1 MVDNFDDSR
10 SEGAALAT
18 TIQLDKDKRG
28 KARSVKPLRQLLPF
42 VGRYPLIVTLFLV
55 FLSIA
60 TAMNLAISF
69 AMRIILDCGLVG
81 NKEIP
86 ESCLRYA
93 VGDSS
98 NMGAYFKFALIIALV
113 MAVSGALRF
122 YFISILGQRVIADLR
137 KDVYDKLTTLSTEFY
152 ERIHT
157 GEVLS
162 RLTTDTTLIE
172 TVIGSSFSFALRHIA
187 ATLGAITIMF
197 FINWKLTLI
206 VISIGPIVLIPVLL
220 VGKRIRTHSRDSQNK
235 LAGAS
240 SRASESL
247 SAMQTVQAFTREA
260 KERREFS
267 NAVESTFTAH
277 KKRIAI
283 RSLMTFM
290 MTSLGLAGIVL
301 MIWYGAT
308 EVSKAKTSSGEAGM
322 SGGTITQFG
331 WLSFQVVSSIGF
343 LIGTWTEFLRA
354 SGATERVMELLEEE
368 PSIFAPENPA
378 KIVQSTGTIIFENV
392 TFTYPTRPTEQA
404 LQGVSFKV
412 KPGETVALVGPSGA
426 GKSTIFQ
433 LLLRFYDVQS
443 GQIVVDDINIEKL
456 TPQNLRQ
463 QFAIVQ
469 QNTPLFSGSAMD
481 NIRYGREGAND
492 SDVVEAAKAAFAHEF
507 IEKLPEGYETDLG
520 EAAVTLSG
528 GQRQRLAI
536 ARAILR
542 DAPILLLDEATSALD
557 AESERAVQTAF
568 EDMSKTKTTLVIA
581 HRLATVLKAD
591 RIIVMDEGRIVETG
605 THQQLMKNGKLYARL
620 ADLQFDTAVTL

>member
-1 MVDNFDDSR
+1 MVDEIDESR
-10 SEGAALAT
+10 SAGAALAES
-18 TIQLDKDKRG
+18 IELDKDKRG
-28 KARSVKPLRQLLPF
+28 KARSVKPLRRLLPF
-42 VGRYPLIVTLFLV
+42 VGRYPLIVTLFLI

-60 TAMNLAISF
+60 TVMNLGISF
-69 AMRIILDCGLVG
+69 AARIILDCGLVG
-81 NKEIP
+81 DKEIP
-86 ESCLRYA
+86 ENCLKYA
-93 VGDSS
+93 VGDGS

-122 YFISILGQRVIADLR
+122 YFISVLGQRVIADLR

-172 TVIGSSFSFALRHIA
+172 SIIGSTFSFALRHIA
-187 ATLGAITIMF
+187 FTIGAIIIMF
-197 FINWKLTLI
+197 FINVKLTLL
-206 VISIGPIVLIPVLL
+206 VLAVGPLVLIPVLL
-220 VGKRIRTHSRDSQNK
+220 VGKRIRTHSKTSQSQ
-235 LAGAS
+235 LANAS

-260 KERREFS
+260 QERRNFS
-267 NAVESTFTAH
+267 EAVEGTFAAH

-290 MTSLGLAGIVL
+290 MVSLALMGFVV
-301 MIWYGAT
+301 MIWYGAS
-308 EVSKAKTSSGEAGM
+308 EVSKAKSSGGQSGM
-322 SGGTITQFG
+322 SGGTLTQFG
-331 WLSFQVVSSIGF
+331 WLAFQVVSSIGF

-368 PSIFAPENPA
+368 PIITAPDAPAVLTNPEGA
-378 KIVQSTGTIIFENV
+378 ISFENV
-392 TFTYPTRPTEQA
+392 SFAYPTRPTEQA
-404 LQGVSFKV
+404 IRDVSFTV
-412 KPGETVALVGPSGA
+412 KAGETVALVGPSGA

-433 LLLRFYDVQS
+433 LLLRFYDVHS
-443 GQIVVDDINIEKL
+443 GHITIDGIPTDKVS
-456 TPQNLRQ
+456 PQNLRQ
-463 QFAIVQ
+463 QLAIVQ

-481 NIRYGREGAND
+481 NIRYGREGA
-492 SDVVEAAKAAFAHEF
+492 SDANVISAAKAAFAHDF
-507 IEKLPEGYETDLG
+507 IEKLPEGYDTDLG
-520 EAAVTLSG
+520 ESAVTLSG

-557 AESERAVQTAF
+557 AESERAVQKAF
-568 EDMSKTKTTLVIA
+568 EEMSKTKTTLVIA

-591 RIIVMDEGRIVETG
+591 RIIVMNDGQIVETG
-605 THQQLMKNGKLYARL
+605 THDELVKNKGLYARL
-620 ADLQFDTAVTL
+620 AKLQFETA

>member
-10 SEGAALAT
+10 SEGAALAAS
-18 TIQLDKDKRG
+18 IELDKDKRG

-42 VGRYPLIVTLFLV
+42 VGRYPLIVTLFLI

-81 NKEIP
+81 DKDIP
-86 ESCLRYA
+86 QSCLRYA
-93 VGDSS
+93 VGDGS
-98 NMGAYFKFALIIALV
+98 NMSAYFKFALIIALV
-113 MAVSGALRF
+113 MAISGALRF

-137 KDVYDKLTTLSTEFY
+137 KDVYNKLTTLSTEFY

-157 GEVLS
+157 GEILS

-172 TVIGSSFSFALRHIA
+172 TIIGSSFSFALRHIA
-187 ATLGAITIMF
+187 FTIGAIVIMF
-197 FINWKLTLI
+197 FINWKLTLL
-206 VISIGPIVLIPVLL
+206 VISIGPIVLIPILI
-220 VGKRIRTHSRDSQNK
+220 VGRRIRTHSRTGQNE

-247 SAMQTVQAFTREA
+247 AAIQTVQAFTREA
-260 KERREFS
+260 KERRDFS
-267 NAVESTFTAH
+267 NAVESTFIAH
-277 KKRIAI
+277 KKRIAV

-290 MTSLGLAGIVL
+290 MVSLGLAGMVI
-301 MIWYGAT
+301 MIWYGAS
-308 EVSKAKTSSGEAGM
+308 EVSKAKASGGELGM

-368 PSIFAPENPA
+368 PAIFAPENPVSLTLPQGA
-378 KIVQSTGTIIFENV
+378 ISFENV
-392 TFTYPTRPTEQA
+392 TFTYPSRPSEQA
-404 LQGVSFKV
+404 LQRVSFTV
-412 KPGETVALVGPSGA
+412 SPGETVALVGPSGA

-433 LLLRFYDVQS
+433 LLLRFYDAQS
-443 GQIVVDDINIEKL
+443 GHITVDDVNVEKL
-456 TPQNLRQ
+456 APQNLRQ
-463 QFAIVQ
+463 LFAIVQ

-481 NIRYGREGAND
+481 NIRYGREGASNA
-492 SDVVEAAKAAFAHEF
+492 DVVKAAKAAFAHDF

-520 EAAVTLSG
+520 ESAVTLSG
-528 GQRQRLAI
+528 GQKQRLAI

-568 EDMSKTKTTLVIA
+568 EEMSKTKTTLVIA

-591 RIIVMDEGRIVETG
+591 RIIVIDEGQIVETG
-605 THQQLMKNGKLYARL
+605 THKQLMKMGGLYARL
-620 ADLQFDTAVTL
+620 ADLQFDTNITV

>member
-93 VGDSS
+93 VGDGS

-378 KIVQSTGTIIFENV
+378 KIVQSTGTIIFDNV

>member
-1 MVDNFDDSR
+1 MVDDIDDSR
-10 SEGAALAT
+10 SAGAALTAS
-18 TIQLDKDKRG
+18 IELDKDKRG
-28 KARSVKPLRQLLPF
+28 KARSIKPLRQLLPF
-42 VGRYPLIVTLFLV
+42 VWRYPLIVTLFLI

-60 TAMNLAISF
+60 TLMNLGISF
-69 AMRIILDCGLVG
+69 AARVVLDCGLVG
-81 NKEIP
+81 DKEIP

-93 VGDSS
+93 VGDGS
-98 NMGAYFKFALIIALV
+98 NMGAYFKFALIIAFV

-137 KDVYDKLTTLSTEFY
+137 KDVYNKLTTLSTEFY

-172 TVIGSSFSFALRHIA
+172 SIIGSSFSFALRHVAFTI
-187 ATLGAITIMF
+187 GAIIIMF
-197 FINWKLTLI
+197 FIDWKLTLL
-206 VISIGPIVLIPVLL
+206 VISIGPLVLIPVLL
-220 VGKRIRTHSRDSQNK
+220 VGRRIRTHSRDSQNQ

-260 KERREFS
+260 KERRDFS
-267 NAVESTFTAH
+267 AAVEGTYTAH

-290 MTSLGLAGIVL
+290 MVSLGLAGMVV

-308 EVSKAKTSSGEAGM
+308 AVSKAKASGGTSGM
-322 SGGTITQFG
+322 SGGTLTQFG
-331 WLSFQVVSSIGF
+331 WLAFQVVSSIGF

-354 SGATERVMELLEEE
+354 SGATERVMELLAEE
-368 PSIFAPENPA
+368 PIITAPSNATVLTNAEGS
-378 KIVQSTGTIIFENV
+378 VSFENV
-392 TFTYPTRPTEQA
+392 SFNYPMRPGEQA
-404 LQGVSFKV
+404 LRDVSFDV
-412 KPGETVALVGPSGA
+412 KAGETVALVGPSGA

-433 LLLRFYDVQS
+433 LLLRFYDIPS
-443 GQIVVDDINIEKL
+443 GHIKIDGIDIGQL
-456 TPQNLRQ
+456 SPQNLREQ
-463 QFAIVQ
+463 LAIVQ
-469 QNTPLFSGSAMD
+469 QNTPLFSGSAME
-481 NIRYGREGAND
+481 NIRYGREGA
-492 SDVVEAAKAAFAHEF
+492 SDADVISAAKAAFAHDF
-507 IEKLPEGYETDLG
+507 ISQLPEGYETDLG
-520 EAAVTLSG
+520 ESAVTLSG

-557 AESERAVQTAF
+557 AESERAVQKAF

-591 RIIVMDEGRIVETG
+591 RIIVMEDGKVVETG
-605 THQQLMKNGKLYARL
+605 THDELMANDGLYARL
-620 ADLQFDTAVTL
+620 AHLQFDTTAI

>member
-354 SGATERVMELLEEE
+354 SGATERVMELLEEK

-378 KIVQSTGTIIFENV
+378 KIVQSTGTIIFDNV

>member
-1 MVDNFDDSR
+1 MVDDIDDSR
-10 SEGAALAT
+10 SAGAALTAS
-18 TIQLDKDKRG
+18 IELDKDKRG
-28 KARSVKPLRQLLPF
+28 KARSIKPLRQLLPF
-42 VGRYPLIVTLFLV
+42 VWRYPLIVTLFLI

-60 TAMNLAISF
+60 TLMNLGISF
-69 AMRIILDCGLVG
+69 AARIILDCGLVG
-81 NKEIP
+81 DKEIP

-93 VGDSS
+93 VGDGS

-137 KDVYDKLTTLSTEFY
+137 KDVYNKLTTLSTEFY

-172 TVIGSSFSFALRHIA
+172 SIIGSSFSFALRHVAFTI
-187 ATLGAITIMF
+187 GAIIIMF
-197 FINWKLTLI
+197 FIDWKLTLL
-206 VISIGPIVLIPVLL
+206 VISIGPLVLIPVLL
-220 VGKRIRTHSRDSQNK
+220 VGRRIRTHSRDSQNQ

-260 KERREFS
+260 KERRDFS
-267 NAVESTFTAH
+267 AAVEGTFAAH

-290 MTSLGLAGIVL
+290 MVSLGLAGMVV

-308 EVSKAKTSSGEAGM
+308 AVSKAKMSGGQSGM
-322 SGGTITQFG
+322 SGGTLTQFG
-331 WLSFQVVSSIGF
+331 WLAFQVVSSIGF

-354 SGATERVMELLEEE
+354 SGATERVMELLAEKPIITA
-368 PSIFAPENPA
+368 PSNAAVLTNAEGA
-378 KIVQSTGTIIFENV
+378 VSFENV
-392 TFTYPTRPTEQA
+392 SFNYPMRPGEQA
-404 LQGVSFKV
+404 LRDVNFDV
-412 KPGETVALVGPSGA
+412 KAGETVALVGPSGA

-433 LLLRFYDVQS
+433 LLLRFYDIPS
-443 GQIVVDDINIEKL
+443 GQIKIDGIDIGQL
-456 TPQNLRQ
+456 SPQNLREQ
-463 QFAIVQ
+463 LAIVQ
-469 QNTPLFSGSAMD
+469 QNTPLFSGSAME
-481 NIRYGREGAND
+481 NIRYGREGA
-492 SDVVEAAKAAFAHEF
+492 SDADVISAAKAAFAHDF
-507 IEKLPEGYETDLG
+507 ISQLPEGYETDLG
-520 EAAVTLSG
+520 ESAVTLSG

-557 AESERAVQTAF
+557 AESERAVQKAF

-591 RIIVMDEGRIVETG
+591 RIIVMEDGKVVETG
-605 THQQLMKNGKLYARL
+605 THDELMAIDGLYARL
-620 ADLQFDTAVTL
+620 AHLQFDTAAI

>member
-378 KIVQSTGTIIFENV
+378 KIVQSTGTIIFDNV